1 MDDDIMDLDDWGY
14 IQEVTNHV
22 AQTRQDRLTA
32 YTFDSPYEDNGAY
45 IREYDG
51 KLSRGAVFVT
61 DTNFLISQLSLVNDL
76 AALHKEHGH
85 TILIPWIVIREL
97 DGLKSASPGRG
108 RAQNVAPLARQAIT
122 WIHDNLKRNEGSV
135 RGQQMTEALQRGL
148 EPDDAILDCCQYIQ
162 QEEELPVVLLSNDR
176 NLCVKA
182 LIHDIPTKSFSRG
195 LTAIGILKEHVSDHV
210 APQTPRKTIRRE
222 RTRTQSADSP
232 HTTRRSPRTTSTS
245 PQNVQIHNMEVEM
258 SDCDGASAYPT
269 PTSAHPME
277 DPFRPSSKRYDWLE
291 GLSLPVQT
299 SIHEKHNNPICRPPS
314 PVRITRSSKSAANEA
329 VLNPLLTMED
339 LYGSRRKKSSSQSR
353 TPPTSADTES
363 SFKPT
368 RRPSTTTTNAF
379 PLSQSQEPLSPKPE
393 EAIGTWTAKLIPPL
407 IHAHL
412 VRGFGTPE
420 ALEHALQRPWTDVD
434 LSTPAKVILFIQQ
447 CAFMPL
453 FYDLLTRFPGDMGSW
468 LLEMCQAE
476 DEWWLWALNGTG
488 MPPKKQ
494 EMQIWLQ
501 CWECVWAMLGDG
513 LGGAQGEEQKRIR
526 DGAMV
531 VWMRNVQE
539 MEIPG

>member
-14 IQEVTNHV
+14 IQEVTSYV

-32 YTFDSPYEDNGAY
+32 YTFDSTYENNGAY
-45 IREYDG
+45 IREFDG
-51 KLSRGAVFVT
+51 KQSRRAVFVT

-76 AALHKEHGH
+76 ATLHKEHGH
-85 TILIPWIVIREL
+85 TILIPWMVIREL
-97 DGLKSASPGRG
+97 DGLKLASAGRG

-122 WIHDNLKRNEGSV
+122 WIHDNLKRKDGSV
-135 RGQQMTEALQRGL
+135 RGQQMTEALHRGL

-162 QEEELPVVLLSNDR
+162 QEEEVPVVLLSNDR

-182 LIHDIPTKSFSRG
+182 LIHDIPTKSFHRG
-195 LTAIGILKEHVSDHV
+195 LTAIEILKEHVPDDV
-210 APQTPRKTIRRE
+210 APQTPRRTIRRE

-232 HTTRRSPRTTSTS
+232 RTTRRSSHTPKTS
-245 PQNVQIHNMEVEM
+245 PQNGQIHDMEVDM
-258 SDCDGASAYPT
+258 SDYDGASAYPT
-269 PTSAHPME
+269 PTSAHPTE
-277 DPFRPSSKRYDWLE
+277 DPFQSSSKRYDWLE
-291 GLSLPVQT
+291 GLSLPAQT
-299 SIHEKHNNPICRPPS
+299 SIHEKQNSSICRPPS
-314 PVRITRSSKSAANEA
+314 PIRITRSAKLAANEA

-339 LYGSRRKKSSSQSR
+339 LYGSRRKKSSSQSPS
-353 TPPTSADTES
+353 PPTSADTES
-363 SFKPT
+363 SFKPP
-368 RRPSTTTTNAF
+368 RRPSTTNAF
-379 PLSQSQEPLSPKPE
+379 PLSQSHEPLSSKPE
-393 EAIGTWTAKLIPPL
+393 EATGTWNVKLIPLL
-407 IHAHL
+407 IYAHL

-434 LSTPAKVILFIQQ
+434 LSTPAKAILFIQQ

-488 MPPKKQ
+488 TPPKKQ
-494 EMQIWLQ
+494 EMQTWLQ
-501 CWECVWAMLGDG
+501 CWQSIWAILGDG
-513 LGGAQGEEQKRIR
+513 LGGAQAEEQKRMR
-526 DGAMV
+526 EGALG

-539 MEIPG
+539 MGIPE